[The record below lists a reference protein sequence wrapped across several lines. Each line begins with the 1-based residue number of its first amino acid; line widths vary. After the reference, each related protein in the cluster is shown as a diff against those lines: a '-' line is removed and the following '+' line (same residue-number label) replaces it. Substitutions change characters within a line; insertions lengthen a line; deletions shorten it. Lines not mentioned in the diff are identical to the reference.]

1 MQNKL
6 LSIDAKLEKDRF
18 KGLEIWELN
27 DTENLLNRCLWTK
40 IPKLA
45 IVEET
50 FLGTSHHLL
59 VSYPRQSNRRYKFFP
74 KRVVDILKKWTP
86 PCHVTF
92 KCPLG

>member
-18 KGLEIWELN
+18 KGLEMRELN
-27 DTENLLNRCLWTK
+27 ETENLLNRCLWTK

-50 FLGTSHHLL
+50 FLGTSPSFTSKL
-59 VSYPRQSNRRYKFFP
+59 PPAEQSKIQIFS
-74 KRVVDILKKWTP
+74 KTGCGHSLKMD
-86 PCHVTF
+86 TF
-92 KCPLG
+92 LSCYI